1 MDILDLI
8 KSQLFSEDTL
18 SNLAQET
25 NAKPEQVEQL
35 TNLAIP
41 EMLKQLQQN
50 ASTKEGAES
59 LSKAVDQHE
68 TDLDDLMGFFNKAD
82 QKDGDKILGHIFGEQ
97 KPQVEANLAK
107 STGLDM
113 GTVISLLTK
122 FAPMILSMLALK
134 KKFAPQ
140 QETQKAPTQSPAG
153 FDLGGILGD
162 LMGGFT
168 GQTQSKKQKE
178 PSVLDGLKD
187 IMGGFFK

>member
-18 SNLAQET
+18 NNLAQEA

-41 EMLKQLQQN
+41 EILKKLQQN
-50 ASTKEGAES
+50 ASTQEGAES

-68 TDLDDLMGFFNKAD
+68 TDLDDLMGFFNKTD
-82 QKDGDKILGHIFGEQ
+82 QQDGDKILGHIFGAQ
-97 KPQVEANLAK
+97 KPEVEANLAS

-134 KKFAPQ
+134 KKFMPQ
-140 QETQKAPTQSPAG
+140 HETQKAPTQAPG
-153 FDLGGILGD
+153 GLDLGGILGD

-168 GQTQSKKQKE
+168 GQTQSKKQQE